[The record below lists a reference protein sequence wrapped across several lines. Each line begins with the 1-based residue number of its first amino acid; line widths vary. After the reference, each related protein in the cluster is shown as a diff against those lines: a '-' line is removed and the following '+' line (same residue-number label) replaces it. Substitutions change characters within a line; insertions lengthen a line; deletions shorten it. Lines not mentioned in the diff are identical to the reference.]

1 MESRPVKVFSPPA
14 VPLSNF
20 DRLRRVSGLAT
31 AVRYLTILPWPARA
45 SAPAAALGQAASW
58 FPVVGAAL
66 GALLALIDHGLARIF
81 PGLLSA
87 LLTVTV
93 WKVFTGGLHLDGLAD
108 SLDALG
114 GRTPEHRLVILRDS
128 RIGTFGAV
136 GLILVLMIEIVAL
149 SSLPPGLRARA
160 LVAAPVLG
168 RGVAPLLAR
177 LFAVARPEGQGA
189 AFAASVTRLG
199 AGTAL
204 ALAFVVAVLVLDAAG
219 ALAAVAAIVTALA
232 LTRFLTWRF
241 GGLTG
246 DVLGAVIELAELTV
260 ILVVVGWAGA
270 RL

>member
-1 MESRPVKVFSPPA
+1 MESRPVKVFSPSA

-31 AVRYLTILPWPARA
+31 AVRYLTIVPWPARA
-45 SAPAAALGQAASW
+45 GVPPAALGRAAGW

-149 SSLPPGLRARA
+149 SGLEPGLRWRA

-168 RGVAPLLAR
+168 RGVAPMLAR
-177 LFAVARPEGQGA
+177 VFAPARADGQGA
-189 AFAASVTRLG
+189 AFAAAVTRIG
-199 AGTAL
+199 AGSAL
-204 ALAFVVAVLVLDAAG
+204 ALAVVVAVLVLSTAG
-219 ALAAVAAIVTALA
+219 ALVTAAVVVGALA
-232 LTRFLTWRF
+232 LARFLTWRF